1 MKVKKQKSVE
11 ETSRTR
17 ILVLLVVLG
26 IAVFIPLVTKMYKIQ
41 IIDHDKYE
49 AMAIEQQ
56 TSEYSLTA
64 SRGPIYDRNLNM
76 LAYSATAENIFLS
89 PLEIHENDQD
99 IALIANSLAEILGVD
114 PAKVTEMASKTK
126 SQYEVVAR
134 KVDET
139 VADKVREFIVEYDI
153 KGVHLEETSKR
164 YYPYSSLAAQIIGF
178 VGTDNYGLSGIEA
191 EYNSTLSG
199 SDGLIVTARDG
210 HGDEMLFKYEQYYDA
225 EDGNAVVLTIDNSIQ
240 YFLEKNLASAMAD
253 FDVLD
258 GAYGLV
264 MNVKTGEIL
273 GMATLGSFDPNNPN
287 EIGDEKVRDYLNM
300 LKEEGADDYQ
310 SLLVEAQM
318 EQWRNRVV
326 NDTYEPGSTFKV
338 ITMAMAVEEGL
349 VSLDEHFYCTG
360 NTGDMYIA
368 GRLEP
373 ISCWKKAGHGDQT
386 LAQTLANSCNPA
398 FATYGLRLGAETFYD
413 YLEAFGFLEKTGVD
427 LPGESGSIF
436 WGEDLLK
443 SDVGPASLT
452 VGAFGQT
459 FKITPLQLAAAY
471 CAVVN
476 GGYLVQ
482 PYIIKEVL
490 DADGNVVEEHST
502 TVVRQV
508 ISEET
513 SRIMC
518 EMLEGVVSGGSGKNA
533 QLSGYSIGGKT
544 GTSENIEAG
553 TEDLIVSF
561 YGVAPM
567 DDPEIVVAVILDTPS
582 TATGLYISGG
592 VMAAPVASSIF
603 ADILPYLGIEPN
615 YSPEE
620 LAVKDIPVPD
630 VVGKDLGEAV
640 IALETNFTLKIV
652 GNGDIVTSQTPTPGG
667 EIPAGSTVILYMEQ
681 EKDPTTVV
689 VPNLVGM
696 TAQRARNELTY
707 LGLYMH
713 TTGNILTDSGYV
725 IACRQSIAE
734 GTEVPIG
741 TVIDVQFSDTS
752 VGD

>member
-1 MKVKKQKSVE
+1 MKAKKERSVE
-11 ETSRTR
+11 EISRIR
-17 ILVLLVVLG
+17 IVVLLAALG
-26 IAVFIPLVTKMYKIQ
+26 IAVFIPLIIKMYKIQ

-49 AMAIEQQ
+49 SMAIEQQ

-64 SRGPIYDRNLNM
+64 SRGPIYDRNYNM

-99 IALIANSLAEILGVD
+99 INLIANTLAEILGVD
-114 PAKVTEMASKTK
+114 AAKVVQMAGKTK

-139 VADKVREFIVEYDI
+139 VADKVREFIVEHDI

-191 EYNSTLSG
+191 KYNSTLSG

-225 EDGNAVVLTIDNSIQ
+225 QDGDSVVLTIDNSIQ
-240 YFLEKNLASAMAD
+240 YFLEKNLESAVSD

-264 MNVKTGEIL
+264 MDVNTGEIL
-273 GMATLGSFDPNNPN
+273 AMATLGSFDPNNPN
-287 EIGDEKVRDYLNM
+287 EIGDKKVRDYLNM
-300 LKEEGADDYQ
+300 LKEEGADDYS

-349 VSLDEHFYCTG
+349 VSLEEHFFCTG

-373 ISCWKKAGHGDQT
+373 ISCWKKAGHGDQS
-386 LAQTLANSCNPA
+386 LSQTLANSCNPA
-398 FATYGLRLGAETFYD
+398 FAEYGLRLGAETFYD
-413 YLEAFGFLEKTGVD
+413 YLESFGFLEKTGVD

-436 WGEDLLK
+436 WGEALLK
-443 SDVGPASLT
+443 SEVGPASLT

-490 DADGNVVEEHST
+490 DADGNVVEEHNP

-513 SRIMC
+513 SAIMC
-518 EMLEGVVSGGSGKNA
+518 KMLEGVVSGGSGKNA
-533 QLSGYSIGGKT
+533 QLSGYRIGGKT

-561 YGVAPM
+561 YGVAPI
-567 DDPEIVVAVILDTPS
+567 DDPEIVVAIILDTPS

-592 VMAAPVASSIF
+592 VMAAPVASSVF
-603 ADILPYLGIEPN
+603 SDILPYLGIEPN

-620 LAVKDIPVPD
+620 LAVKDVAVPD

-640 IALETNFTLKIV
+640 VAIETNFQLKVV
-652 GNGDIVTSQTPTPGG
+652 GNGDIVTGQTPNPGS

-689 VPNLVGM
+689 VPDLVGM

-725 IACRQSIAE
+725 IACRQSIPE
-734 GTEVPIG
+734 GTEVAVG